1 MKKYRLYYMNINNGA
16 EFSIE
21 VDNNDEILP
30 ALNRKPQ
37 YVREPDNW
45 ECFDQEEI
53 KDEHPRES
61 YTAFLYEEDGLTA
74 ADLSTYDNK
83 LAAASF
89 ACEMGWDEVV
99 DDNTGEVIWRKC
111 NEN

>member
-1 MKKYRLYYMNINNGA
+1 MAKKYRLYYMNINSGA

-30 ALNRKPQ
+30 ALRSKPQ

-53 KDEHPRES
+53 CNGKSRES
-61 YTAFLYEEDGLTA
+61 YTAFLYEEDGITA
-74 ADLSTYDNK
+74 KDLSTYDNAK
-83 LAAASF
+83 AAIDF
-89 ACEMGWDEVV
+89 ANEAGWDEVV
-99 DDNTGEVIWRKC
+99 NDNTGGILWRK
-111 NEN
+111 

>member
-1 MKKYRLYYMNINNGA
+1 MTKKYRLYFMNINSGA

-30 ALNRKPQ
+30 ALRSKPQ

-53 KDEHPRES
+53 KDETPRES
-61 YTAFLYEEDGLTA
+61 YTAFLYEDDGFTA
-74 ADLSTYDNK
+74 SDLSTYDNAK
-83 LAAASF
+83 AAIDF
-89 ACEMGWDEVV
+89 ANENNWDEVV
-99 DDNTGEVIWRKC
+99 NDNTGGVIWKR
-111 NEN
+111 